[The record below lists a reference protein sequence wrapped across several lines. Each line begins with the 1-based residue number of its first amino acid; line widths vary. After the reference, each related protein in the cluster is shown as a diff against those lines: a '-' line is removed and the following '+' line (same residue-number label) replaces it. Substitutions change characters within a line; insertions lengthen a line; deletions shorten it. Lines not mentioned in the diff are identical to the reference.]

1 MEVRSHG
8 FTDWVTIDSVAD
20 AAVCVATR
28 LYWYVRAS
36 ELLPK
41 GLQGDRLFV
50 SATTRV
56 DKGPGHYDMRSAS
69 LASAMAKVMKAAGVP
84 LDFRP
89 HSARHAGMADGKKR
103 KMTDDEVCVRSN
115 MSRPTY
121 VKYYARQIRRADSNL
136 AQGVSRVAVSAA
148 PAAAGRVL

>member
-1 MEVRSHG
+1 
-8 FTDWVTIDSVAD
+8 
-20 AAVCVATR
+20 
-28 LYWYVRAS
+28 
-36 ELLPK
+36 
-41 GLQGDRLFV
+41 
-50 SATTRV
+50 
-56 DKGPGHYDMRSAS
+56 
-69 LASAMAKVMKAAGVP
+69 
-84 LDFRP
+84 
-89 HSARHAGMADGKKR
+89 MADGKKR